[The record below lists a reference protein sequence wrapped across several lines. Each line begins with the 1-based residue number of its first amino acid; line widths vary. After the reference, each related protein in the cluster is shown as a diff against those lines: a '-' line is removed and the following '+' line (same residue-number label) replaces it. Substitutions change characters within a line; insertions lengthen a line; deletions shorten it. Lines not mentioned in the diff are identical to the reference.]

1 VPQRRRLRSTM
12 RWSRQRRLEMTG
24 AASPEQAVLGVRC
37 SGPVLRSPVRLM

>member
-37 SGPVLRSPVRLM
+37 SGPVLMSPVRLM